1 MEPGPSGGRL
11 DVWTVSFGALFMHQ
25 DAVNASDRHVS
36 RVLHRCFW
44 AHVVKVSEGSR
55 LALTGSQVSACQV
68 EHSNLM
74 LVFQNLGHL
83 LEPPSVSIPSIP
95 QHFHR
100 VAPLHPLL
108 PVPWLFPSESCRP
121 RSDPPPSA
129 DPAGLSL
136 LSNLI
141 CLRGFKSQTGIW

>member
-11 DVWTVSFGALFMHQ
+11 DVWTVSFGPLFMHQ
-25 DAVNASDRHVS
+25 HAINVSNRHVS
-36 RVLHRCFW
+36 RVLHRCCW
-44 AHVVKVSEGSR
+44 ADIVESEGSR

-74 LVFQNLGHL
+74 LVFQNLCHL
-83 LEPPSVSIPSIP
+83 LELKSVSIPSIP
-95 QHFHR
+95 QHFPR
-100 VAPLHPLL
+100 IALLHHLL
-108 PVPWLFPSESCRP
+108 PVPLLFPSESCRP

-141 CLRGFKSQTGIW
+141 CL